1 MSGDNIH
8 GKQPVKFYSDELTHT
23 KLSLLDM
30 KLKPLYS
37 DREYALILDALE
49 RRRTNFIAGD
59 AMYKE
64 YGALI
69 KATEKKSGV
78 KYKRIIVQL
87 VTQHIVIYT
96 QSKV

>member
-23 KLSLLDM
+23 KLSLLEM

-59 AMYKE
+59 AMFKE
-64 YGALI
+64 YGALVKTI
-69 KATEKKSGV
+69 EKKSGV
-78 KYKRIIVQL
+78 KYKRIIVQS
-87 VTQHIVIYT
+87 VSPHIVIYT
-96 QSKV
+96 QSK

>member
-1 MSGDNIH
+1 
-8 GKQPVKFYSDELTHT
+8 
-23 KLSLLDM
+23 M

-78 KYKRIIVQL
+78 KYKRIIV
-87 VTQHIVIYT
+87 
-96 QSKV
+96 

>member
-1 MSGDNIH
+1 MSGDNLY
-8 GKQPVKFYSDELTHT
+8 GKQPVKFYSNELTHT
-23 KLSLLDM
+23 KLELLNDM

-64 YGALI
+64 YGTLI
-69 KATEKKSGV
+69 KEVERRSGV
-78 KYKRIIVQL
+78 KYKRIIV
-87 VTQHIVIYT
+87 
-96 QSKV
+96 

>member
-1 MSGDNIH
+1 MSGDNLH
-8 GKQPVKFYSDELTHT
+8 GKHPVKFYSNELTPT
-23 KLSLLDM
+23 KLELLNDM

-64 YGALI
+64 YGPLI
-69 KATEKKSGV
+69 KEVERRSGV
-78 KYKRIIVQL
+78 KYKRIIV
-87 VTQHIVIYT
+87 
-96 QSKV
+96 

>member
-23 KLSLLDM
+23 KLSLLEM

-59 AMYKE
+59 KMYRE

-69 KATEKKSGV
+69 KDMEKRSGV
-78 KYKRIIVQL
+78 KYKRIV
-87 VTQHIVIYT
+87 V
-96 QSKV
+96 

>member
-1 MSGDNIH
+1 MSGDNLH
-8 GKQPVKFYSDELTHT
+8 GKQPIKFYSNELTHT
-23 KLSLLDM
+23 KLELLNDM

-96 QSKV
+96 Q

>member
-23 KLSLLDM
+23 KLSLLEM

-59 AMYKE
+59 AMFKE
-64 YGALI
+64 YGALVKTI
-69 KATEKKSGV
+69 EQKSGV
-78 KYKRIIVQL
+78 KYKRIIV
-87 VTQHIVIYT
+87 
-96 QSKV
+96 

>member
-1 MSGDNIH
+1 
-8 GKQPVKFYSDELTHT
+8 
-23 KLSLLDM
+23 M

-37 DREYALILDALE
+37 DREYSLILDALE

-69 KATEKKSGV
+69 KEVERISGV
-78 KYKRIIVQL
+78 SYKRIIV
-87 VTQHIVIYT
+87 
-96 QSKV
+96 

>member
-23 KLSLLDM
+23 KLSLLEM

-59 AMYKE
+59 RMFKE
-64 YGALI
+64 YGALVKTI
-69 KATEKKSGV
+69 EEKSGV
-78 KYKRIIVQL
+78 KYKRIIV
-87 VTQHIVIYT
+87 
-96 QSKV
+96 

>member
-49 RRRTNFIAGD
+49 LILLL
-59 AMYKE
+59 AMQC
-64 YGALI
+64 I
-69 KATEKKSGV
+69 KNMV
-78 KYKRIIVQL
+78 L
-87 VTQHIVIYT
+87 
-96 QSKV
+96 

>member
-1 MSGDNIH
+1 MSGDNLH
-8 GKQPVKFYSDELTHT
+8 GKQPVKFYSTDLTHT
-23 KLSLLDM
+23 KLELLDM

-59 AMYKE
+59 KMYKE

-69 KATEKKSGV
+69 KETEQKSGV
-78 KYKRIIVQL
+78 KYKRIIV
-87 VTQHIVIYT
+87 
-96 QSKV
+96 

>member
-23 KLSLLDM
+23 KLSLLEM

-59 AMYKE
+59 AMFKE
-64 YGALI
+64 YGALVKTI
-69 KATEKKSGV
+69 EKKSGV
-78 KYKRIIVQL
+78 KYKRIIV
-87 VTQHIVIYT
+87 
-96 QSKV
+96 

>member
-8 GKQPVKFYSDELTHT
+8 GRQPVKFYSDELTHT

-69 KATEKKSGV
+69 KTTEEKSGV
-78 KYKRIIVQL
+78 KYKRIIV
-87 VTQHIVIYT
+87 
-96 QSKV
+96 

>member
-37 DREYALILDALE
+37 DREYELILDALE

-59 AMYKE
+59 KMFKE
-64 YGALI
+64 YGALLRTI
-69 KATEKKSGV
+69 EEKSGV
-78 KYKRIIVQL
+78 KYKRIV
-87 VTQHIVIYT
+87 V
-96 QSKV
+96 

>member
-69 KATEKKSGV
+69 KETEEKSGI

-96 QSKV
+96 Q

>member
-1 MSGDNIH
+1 MCYNILRTNEKMSGDNIH

-37 DREYALILDALE
+37 DREYELILDALE

-59 AMYKE
+59 KMYKE

-69 KATEKKSGV
+69 KEMEKRSGV
-78 KYKRIIVQL
+78 KYKRIV
-87 VTQHIVIYT
+87 V
-96 QSKV
+96 

>member
-59 AMYKE
+59 AMFKE
-64 YGALI
+64 YGALVKTI
-69 KATEKKSGV
+69 EKKSGV
-78 KYKRIIVQL
+78 KYKRIIVQS
-87 VTQHIVIYT
+87 VSPHIVIYT
-96 QSKV
+96 QSK

>member
-8 GKQPVKFYSDELTHT
+8 GKQPVKFYSNELTHT

-37 DREYALILDALE
+37 DREYELILDALE

-59 AMYKE
+59 KMFKE
-64 YGALI
+64 YGALVRTI
-69 KATEKKSGV
+69 EEKSGV
-78 KYKRIIVQL
+78 KYKRIIV
-87 VTQHIVIYT
+87 
-96 QSKV
+96 